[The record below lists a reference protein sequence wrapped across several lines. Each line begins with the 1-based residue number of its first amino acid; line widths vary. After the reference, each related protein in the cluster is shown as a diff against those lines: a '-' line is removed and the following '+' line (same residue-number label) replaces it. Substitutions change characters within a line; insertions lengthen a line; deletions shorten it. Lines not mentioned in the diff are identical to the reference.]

1 MSEPLK
7 FLACTCYFQR
17 FFQNIV
23 NYKYG
28 ELVSNN
34 LNAYIVAI
42 LWWMS
47 LKFSGRFEERQIMH
61 FVTIKRK

>member
-1 MSEPLK
+1 MLLPA
-7 FLACTCYFQR
+7 FC
-17 FFQNIV
+17 QNIV

-61 FVTIKRK
+61 FVTILLRIPM